1 MIVKLKGYVDS
12 LSDEFLDL
20 DVQGVV
26 FRVFTSKRNIDSLH
40 EKNSTITLFVYE
52 LIKENERLFFGFV
65 DSDDREIFSELLTV
79 QGVGGKMAINIMSYL
94 ESKDI
99 INSIISENTKVFS
112 LVSGVGNKLATRI
125 VNELKEKFKK
135 KNTEKEVLSGKKQN
149 DQYQD
154 LVSCL
159 FNLGYGHKISEST
172 ATRVLSENEG
182 EKLEELIPIAL
193 KYLSKPNVS

>member
-1 MIVKLKGYVDS
+1 
-12 LSDEFLDL
+12 
-20 DVQGVV
+20 
-26 FRVFTSKRNIDSLH
+26 
-40 EKNSTITLFVYE
+40 
-52 LIKENERLFFGFV
+52 
-65 DSDDREIFSELLTV
+65 
-79 QGVGGKMAINIMSYL
+79 MAINIMSYL